1 MNLLF
6 RVVYAAHANGTHHKL
21 ALDALR
27 HLASPEAEA
36 WRRMFLKDAAFLMEG
51 AKAPDDQFKDFC
63 SHVLH
68 VRDGYWGGAPDKVE
82 SWYGQL
88 VEALRAERWSAAA
101 YAAGVLSHYI
111 VDPIHPF
118 HTAQSEAENNI
129 HRAVE
134 WSISRSYA
142 GLLDI
147 AETLPVPALPPPT
160 AGPAWLREIV
170 ITGAEAS
177 NPFYETLIAH
187 YDLHAGV
194 VDPPAGLDETARRIV
209 AGLIWRAQHTV
220 AVVLDRAL
228 AEAAVAPPAVDLT
241 VDTVLA
247 VLKVPLKLVLK
258 KLADMDDRA
267 QVAAMYDELKATG
280 RVEKTLSEDDR
291 TVRDRHALEVLV
303 PRVGRLEEKRAALI
317 AAAPSAAAGVP
328 LPEPSSNAAAEPV
341 PAVPSA
347 PAKTAAAPAPVVPA
361 DEPDGDEHDDS
372 GRTGTGGP
380 RFRLAGSDDVEK
392 GPSVG
397 PRLAER
403 LYGVGIHTV
412 DDLLAADP
420 ERVAVEIGARHIT
433 AELVRDWQDQMRL
446 VMSVPDL
453 RGGQAQMLVGAGY
466 RSVGA
471 IAAADPAQLCAD
483 VLAFAG
489 TPEGRRVLRDGAA
502 PNIEAIKQIAE
513 GVRRLAA

>member
-27 HLASPEAEA
+27 HLASPDAEA

-142 GLLDI
+142 GLLEI
-147 AETLPVPALPPPT
+147 AETLPVPALPPAS
-160 AGPAWLREIV
+160 AGSAWLREIV
-170 ITGAEAS
+170 ITGAEAA

-194 VDPPAGLDETARRIV
+194 VDPPAGLDQTARRIV

-220 AVVLDRAL
+220 AAVFDRAL

-241 VDTVLA
+241 LDTVLA

-267 QVAAMYDELKATG
+267 QVAAMYDELRATG
-280 RVEKTLSEDDR
+280 RVETTLSEDDR

-317 AAAPSAAAGVP
+317 AAASRPAADVA
-328 LPEPSSNAAAEPV
+328 LPEPIGHA
-341 PAVPSA
+341 
-347 PAKTAAAPAPVVPA
+347 AAAPVPVVPT
-361 DEPDGDEHDDS
+361 DEPDRDDHDDG
-372 GRTGTGGP
+372 GRSEAGGP
-380 RFRLAGSDDVEK
+380 RFRLVGSDDVEK

-433 AELVRDWQDQMRL
+433 TELVRDWQDQMRL

-489 TPEGRRVLRDGAA
+489 TPEGRRVLRDGAT